1 MTGDTTGSERSGPM
15 RLELG
20 SPVHCADG
28 SFGELADIVID
39 PTARRVTHLVVQ
51 PHDRHDL
58 ARLVPVAQ
66 VHTETT
72 SDATISLD
80 STLAEIG
87 ALEPIQKSAYLR
99 LNEFPVEDPDWDVG
113 IEEMF
118 ALPYYQSVDGMG
130 VGIQAIDPDPHVA
143 LSYDRVPKGE
153 VEIRHASAVTSSNGD
168 ISDTSTASWS
178 TPRGTSRTS
187 SSSTVTSGASGRSR
201 FRSVRSHAHSRM
213 RSY

>member
-1 MTGDTTGSERSGPM
+1 MTGDAVGSERSRPPM

-51 PHDRHDL
+51 PHHRHDL

-66 VHTETT
+66 VDTETT

-80 STLAEIG
+80 STVAEIS

-99 LNEFPVEDPDWDVG
+99 LNEFPIDDPDWD
-113 IEEMF
+113 
-118 ALPYYQSVDGMG
+118 
-130 VGIQAIDPDPHVA
+130 
-143 LSYDRVPKGE
+143 
-153 VEIRHASAVTSSNGD
+153 
-168 ISDTSTASWS
+168 
-178 TPRGTSRTS
+178 
-187 SSSTVTSGASGRSR
+187 
-201 FRSVRSHAHSRM
+201 
-213 RSY
+213 